1 MVMSLARWL
10 RHLFASHWMTRRRFD
25 RLACATIERAVGEIE
40 SRHAGEIRVAIE
52 TSLDLADLWY
62 GVNARQRALA
72 VFGMLGVWDTANNN
86 GVLLYVLMAD
96 HDVEIVADRG
106 IASRV
111 PPAAWA
117 AICRHI
123 ETAFRA
129 GRHGEGLADGVRA
142 VGEVLSRH
150 FPHEGGDHD
159 ELRNAP
165 VLL

>member
-1 MVMSLARWL
+1 MSPARWL
-10 RHLFASHWMTRRRFD
+10 KHLAASHWMTRRRFD
-25 RLACATIERAVGEIE
+25 RAACAAIERAVGEVE
-40 SRHAGEIRVAIE
+40 ARHAGEIRVAIE
-52 TSLDLADLWY
+52 TALDLPDLY
-62 GVNARQRALA
+62 FGVTARQRALA

-96 HDVEIVADRG
+96 HDVEIIADRG
-106 IASRV
+106 IAARV
-111 PPAAWA
+111 PPEEWA

-123 ETAFRA
+123 ETDFRA

-150 FPHEGGDHD
+150 FPYDGGDRD